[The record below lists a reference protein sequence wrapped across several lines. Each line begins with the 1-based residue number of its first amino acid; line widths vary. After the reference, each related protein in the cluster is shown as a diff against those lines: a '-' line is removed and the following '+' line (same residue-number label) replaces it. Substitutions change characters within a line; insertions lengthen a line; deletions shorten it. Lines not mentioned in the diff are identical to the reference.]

1 MKKYVLTKILN
12 DYYIDNRKVHYKEFD
27 KIFQDLTNYKQVE
40 FTNYI
45 DKGQLVNKWIL
56 KASK

>member
-12 DYYIDNRKVHYKEFD
+12 DYYINDKQVHYKDFN
-27 KIFQDLTNYKQVE
+27 KLFYDLTNYKQID

-45 DKGQLVNKWIL
+45 DKGQLVNKWTL
-56 KASK
+56 QTV